1 MSIPAVDI
9 DKLAALARLDLTPEE
24 SAELGPEMAS
34 ILAFVRKLGELDT
47 EGVEP
52 MTTAL
57 DIDNRFRDDR
67 PAPSLPRELALQNA
81 PQTDG
86 EHFLVPPVL

>member
-9 DKLAALARLDLTPEE
+9 GKLADLARLDLTLEE
-24 SAELGPEMAS
+24 AAELGPQMAS

-47 EGVEP
+47 DGVEP

-57 DIDNRFRDDR
+57 DIDNRFRDDC
-67 PAPSLPRELALQNA
+67 PTPSLPRESALQNA
-81 PQTDG
+81 PRTEG